1 MHSNKAFGADNQQ
14 ERLEM
19 ANWISGFTDGEGC
32 FVVSVI
38 KNPTTRFGKQIFPE
52 FVITQGAKSLVAL
65 EAIKNFFGCGSIV
78 LNKRYDNHNEHLYR
92 YCVRSVSELDEKI
105 IPFFDR
111 FSLRTYK
118 RNDFV
123 LFKKV
128 IRMMRKKQHLEERGW
143 NKILKLASKTN
154 RRKNRL

>member
-1 MHSNKAFGADNQQ
+1 MPSNNAFGADNQQ

-32 FVVSVI
+32 FVISVI
-38 KNPTTRFGKQIFPE
+38 KNLTTRFGKQIFPE
-52 FVITQGAKSLVAL
+52 FVITQGAKSLSAL
-65 EAIKNFFGCGSIV
+65 EKIKDFFGCGSIV

-92 YCVRSVSELDEKI
+92 YCVRSISELEEKI

-123 LFKKV
+123 LFKK
-128 IRMMRKKQHLEERGW
+128 IIKMMSKKQHLKEKGW